1 MYLAIICDSNVNKP
15 IGVVGISKDQIGFLT
30 NNDDLNNVLEY
41 IVNKDDIFLSHYE
54 IVNNNKILCLDK
66 INIDHENYLIGINYI
81 LPYPWRIM
89 GLTNVDNDEKFND
102 NIESFYNMLNNKEVI
117 HE

>member
-1 MYLAIICDSNVNKP
+1 MYLAIICDSTENQPLGVIGINKN
-15 IGVVGISKDQIGFLT
+15 QIGFLT
-30 NNDDLNNVLEY
+30 HDEDLNKVLEY
-41 IVNKDDIFLSHYE
+41 IINQDDIFLSHYE

-66 INIDHENYLIGINYI
+66 INISNENYLIGINYI

-89 GLTNVDNDEKFND
+89 GLTNMDDDGKFNE
-102 NIESFYNMLNNKEVI
+102 NIENFYNILNDKGVE